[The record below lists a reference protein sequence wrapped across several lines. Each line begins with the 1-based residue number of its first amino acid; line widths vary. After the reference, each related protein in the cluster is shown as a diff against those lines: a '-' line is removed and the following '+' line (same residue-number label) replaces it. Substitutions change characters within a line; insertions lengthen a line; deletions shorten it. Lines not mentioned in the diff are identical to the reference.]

1 MQLTKEELIM
11 TVTSYIISY
20 VTCRMCT
27 ARSLAACRLQDLL
40 QIFLHRN
47 LCIAL

>member
-20 VTCRMCT
+20 VTCRMRT

-40 QIFLHRN
+40 
-47 LCIAL
+47 